1 MAKKTLKLK
10 KVPKSQVKMFKIKN
24 RKGFAAVCKN
34 NLTEGRT
41 TSQAIA
47 RMNKALKRVGLTIG

>member
-1 MAKKTLKLK
+1 MARKALKLR
-10 KVPKSQVKMFKIKN
+10 KVPKSQVEMFKIKN

-41 TSQAIA
+41 TAQAIT
-47 RMNKALKRVGLTIG
+47 RMDKALKRIGLTIG